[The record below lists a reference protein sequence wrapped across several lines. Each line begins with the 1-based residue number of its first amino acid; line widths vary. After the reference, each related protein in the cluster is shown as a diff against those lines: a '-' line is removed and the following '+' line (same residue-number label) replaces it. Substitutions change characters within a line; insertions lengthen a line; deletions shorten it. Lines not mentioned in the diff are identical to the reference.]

1 MLKAAFILLLR
12 ICQIFLSVCKIFFLF
27 SWLKPSSWSQGI
39 TSTKWTQIK
48 SKFQKKKV
56 PGNNKENSLS
66 GKDWPKG
73 PWIGNCILRK
83 VSCRYWGEELSFP
96 TAAGELTAV
105 CQTTTQGTSSC
116 WTCFLMFGPLT
127 TYWRVSEIPMC
138 LKEEREDTGY
148 HDFSRFL
155 PGLAAGTESRMSIE
169 GQWSVREKMQQTF
182 LHQTKP
188 LCSCTSSCFSSLPLL
203 RWLFAL
209 LLLEQLKFLWPGKG
223 AIAGVHELP

>member
-1 MLKAAFILLLR
+1 M
-12 ICQIFLSVCKIFFLF
+12 
-27 SWLKPSSWSQGI
+27 
-39 TSTKWTQIK
+39 
-48 SKFQKKKV
+48 
-56 PGNNKENSLS
+56 
-66 GKDWPKG
+66 
-73 PWIGNCILRK
+73 
-83 VSCRYWGEELSFP
+83 
-96 TAAGELTAV
+96 
-105 CQTTTQGTSSC
+105 
-116 WTCFLMFGPLT
+116 CFLMFGPLT

-155 PGLAAGTESRMSIE
+155 PGLAAGTESRMSIG
-169 GQWSVREKMQQTF
+169 GQWSLREKMQQGF

-223 AIAGVHELP
+223 AIAGVHELPQVVPRGGRTPWLMGSGLVIPSARALQSSYLVTAHIAKWERNIRQHRQTEGKKI